1 MLSEIGFPTNGA
13 FPINKPAM
21 NNNIF
26 LVAAVFHFIVPVAVK
41 VTTK

>member
-26 LVAAVFHFIVPVAVK
+26 LVAAVFHFVVPVAVK